1 MRSCGESRRRARLA
15 AVAAVMVLGALAACS
30 NYTEHAV
37 RIRAALARGDWDAAL
52 EAADAIGD
60 GSPLLRALERGTILH
75 EAGRWER
82 SDAEFDVADSL
93 FDALYT
99 RSVRRELA
107 ALAVSETIREYAGA
121 PHEPLF
127 VQFYQVLNRLRR
139 GDVEGAGV
147 ECRQLAGWLQ
157 RLRDD
162 PDDGIDDAPFLHY
175 LCGVVFD
182 RVGERED
189 ALVSLRVAAAAY
201 GRLGDVLHVEAPPR
215 LACDTLRLSGDRGD
229 AACPPPGPD
238 AGTVLVLVEAGTV
251 ARLVEVG
258 ATVPIYRDDEWDEP
272 EAFAGVLAARHGHE
286 VDAHRRVVHW
296 LRFAFPTPV
305 ADPAPVVRV
314 DVRARRAGVGPGRG
328 RAVRLETALASNV
341 DALAIAAWRHRLP
354 SLVARAIVRALVKYA
369 AGRKAAG
376 HDRALG
382 RFVDLVGVVTERAD
396 TRAWSSLPSRIF
408 VARASLPPGEW
419 SLGVRAA
426 DADGRSRRVGIP
438 GVRVRA
444 GRLTVVEVR
453 VR

>member
-286 VDAHRRVVHW
+286 VDAWAPVGGA
-296 LRFAFPTPV
+296 RFAWRRPWRPTWTRWRSRRGATACPRSWLGRSS
-305 ADPAPVVRV
+305 ARSSSMRPAARPPGTTGHWGVSSTWSGWSPNAPTRAPGRRCPRGSSW
-314 DVRARRAGVGPGRG
+314 RARRFRRGSGRSACAPPT
-328 RAVRLETALASNV
+328 RT
-341 DALAIAAWRHRLP
+341 
-354 SLVARAIVRALVKYA
+354 VARGASAYCAHALPRSLCPRRA
-369 AGRKAAG
+369 GG
-376 HDRALG
+376 DR
-382 RFVDLVGVVTERAD
+382 RR
-396 TRAWSSLPSRIF
+396 
-408 VARASLPPGEW
+408 
-419 SLGVRAA
+419 LGV
-426 DADGRSRRVGIP
+426 
-438 GVRVRA
+438 
-444 GRLTVVEVR
+444 
-453 VR
+453 